1 MDRDPAMAN
10 AARRALEPFGPERA
24 QVFTA
29 PYSSLGSL
37 VSQAVGAWG
46 GRLGA
51 AQAAAT
57 ARATGSAEP
66 CAAPEGS
73 AGALPAC
80 GGSAGAAAEGPVME
94 VRLVLMDLGVASPQL
109 DDGTNRRGLSFR
121 RQGPLDM
128 RLGGDGDATG
138 ETAAELVSVLPRPML
153 ARLFEQAGELGPQE
167 AQRVATAIT
176 EWRSSGRRRRRIGS
190 VLELR
195 TVVERCVA
203 EAVGEPKGL
212 AVQVRRERRRTKGA
226 PLDCATVWRS
236 AKDQARALA
245 ATEARR
251 PRGPG
256 LRALQGVWQAL
267 RVAVNEERA
276 HLRTALEAARAL
288 LRGAGGRGASLALI
302 AFERIESA
310 YVEALCSAEAGLA
323 PAAAP
328 AAESAEASDA
338 ARSLAA
344 EAAGTWAEAVA
355 GSLWEG
361 GQLTTRGRVG
371 GDAADAAG
379 GAPPRS
385 EPLDPVDAALA
396 ELVGGA
402 DDGDEGSDAALAA
415 QAGREEEEEEEE
427 ASAEDAGSLS
437 TAAPADHGGA
447 GSHEASDDGRYD
459 DANDDDDDEG
469 EGEGQAGAA
478 LGAAGLPVNAG
489 WPPASVLL
497 TPPGGLRPGR
507 DEVSAN
513 SRSRSARLFV
523 AAWDSA
529 LTAVSGP
536 ERAVAWPTRS
546 TDRGVVGATAP
557 LRAAERA
564 RERRKEGRRLA
575 RAAARRAADEARQ
588 LEVTGRAVPDD
599 EPAMTAK
606 GGLATRLKLRT
617 RADAGADMAE
627 LRTDLDGDA
636 SAAAAAR
643 GGAVLGVYG
652 NLRIVDDS
660 APARGADSADGE
672 SWSDGLFEPQD
683 GEESLGW
690 ADGDDTDGT
699 EAETPRARA
708 TGGAAPRISLRGA
721 LADPPVFAAPARP
734 ADDRRDA
741 DDAGSFD
748 DWNAEWQAAKDRR

>member
-1 MDRDPAMAN
+1 
-10 AARRALEPFGPERA
+10 
-24 QVFTA
+24 
-29 PYSSLGSL
+29 
-37 VSQAVGAWG
+37 
-46 GRLGA
+46 
-51 AQAAAT
+51 
-57 ARATGSAEP
+57 
-66 CAAPEGS
+66 
-73 AGALPAC
+73 
-80 GGSAGAAAEGPVME
+80 ME

-212 AVQVRRERRRTKGA
+212 AVQVR
-226 PLDCATVWRS
+226 P
-236 AKDQARALA
+236 
-245 ATEARR
+245 
-251 PRGPG
+251 
-256 LRALQGVWQAL
+256 
-267 RVAVNEERA
+267 
-276 HLRTALEAARAL
+276 
-288 LRGAGGRGASLALI
+288 
-302 AFERIESA
+302 
-310 YVEALCSAEAGLA
+310 
-323 PAAAP
+323 
-328 AAESAEASDA
+328 
-338 ARSLAA
+338 
-344 EAAGTWAEAVA
+344 
-355 GSLWEG
+355 
-361 GQLTTRGRVG
+361 
-371 GDAADAAG
+371 
-379 GAPPRS
+379 
-385 EPLDPVDAALA
+385 
-396 ELVGGA
+396 
-402 DDGDEGSDAALAA
+402 
-415 QAGREEEEEEEE
+415 
-427 ASAEDAGSLS
+427 
-437 TAAPADHGGA
+437 PADHGGA